1 MSRVTQNPTEPPPVS
16 SMIDNIEMVREI
28 GRGGFGRVFLVKD
41 EAGMYYALKKIPHDK
56 SEHYGK
62 ELSALKLYHKIKDKI
77 PNLIP
82 ILDIKINNLE
92 ISYIMPLADGVD
104 ETDPAFPEWRPKT
117 LTKLIA
123 QKCENGGIFS
133 AGDAI
138 NVFSPI
144 FKAAEALNKEG
155 IIHRDIKPD
164 NILFLNG
171 DLSFPT

>member
-28 GRGGFGRVFLVKD
+28 GRGGFGCVFLVKD
-41 EAGMYYALKKIPHDK
+41 EAGIYYALKKIPHDK

-92 ISYIMPLADGVD
+92 ISYISGIHKSAAINTVSVG
-104 ETDPAFPEWRPKT
+104 KT
-117 LTKLIA
+117 KIISTELTKNHAETGVKKPKARNSGSRKNRDL
-123 QKCENGGIFS
+123 ENS
-133 AGDAI
+133 Q
-138 NVFSPI
+138 V
-144 FKAAEALNKEG
+144 
-155 IIHRDIKPD
+155 
-164 NILFLNG
+164 
-171 DLSFPT
+171 